1 MENLKEIRDAEC
13 EHLVQIQ
20 RLKDTFTMLSYFLPE
35 GYLSS
40 EELDATNVFDITYRK
55 LTDKAEDCSQDVA
68 SSQGGFKKGLLVDV
82 SNFKVDM
89 KRFRDEWLNKGAMGD
104 VEPNLAIDRLG
115 RFREGFNI
123 RERKKDLYQGGERLF
138 KLPVTTYE
146 EVPITSKELGQCENL
161 FGLFTDVNVAIDT
174 WKGLTW
180 AQVLPM

>member
-68 SSQGGFKKGLLVDV
+68 SSQGGFKKQLLTDV
-82 SNFKVDM
+82 RNFKTDM
-89 KRFRDEWLNKGAMGD
+89 KRFREEWLAKGAMGE
-104 VEPNLAIDRLG
+104 VEPELAIDRLG

-123 RERKKDLYQGGERLF
+123 RERKMQLYQGGEALF
-138 KLPVTTYE
+138 KLPVTSYP
-146 EVPITSKELGQCENL
+146 EVATTSKDI
-161 FGLFTDVNVAIDT
+161 GLYIWCWIKYLSTS
-174 WKGLTW
+174 
-180 AQVLPM
+180 M